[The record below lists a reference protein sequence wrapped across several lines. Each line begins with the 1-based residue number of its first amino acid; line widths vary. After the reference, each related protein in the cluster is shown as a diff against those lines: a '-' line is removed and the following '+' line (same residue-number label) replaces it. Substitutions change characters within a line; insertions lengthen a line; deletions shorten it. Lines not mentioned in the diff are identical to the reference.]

1 MRLAAP
7 HAEEGCHCQTAEDAA
22 RGIVQSRSFLFLH
35 QILASEKFKKN
46 SLYVKV

>member
-22 RGIVQSRSFLFLH
+22 REDLPIKIVPLSSPNLSQ
-35 QILASEKFKKN
+35 QKFQKE
-46 SLYVKV
+46 LTLC